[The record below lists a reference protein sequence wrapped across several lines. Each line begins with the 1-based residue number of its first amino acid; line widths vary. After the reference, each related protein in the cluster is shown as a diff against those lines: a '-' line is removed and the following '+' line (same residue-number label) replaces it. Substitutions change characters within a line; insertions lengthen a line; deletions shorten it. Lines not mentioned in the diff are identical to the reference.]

1 MQEQREGTKNEVE
14 DLQFNPCS
22 AAFVQCSVTCGQGQR
37 QREVQCRYE
46 DGTTSNQCNRGK
58 KPESIMDCV
67 LEDCPTWREEPW
79 GEVST
84 NIRDIAMTSFELCL
98 HVVT

>member
-1 MQEQREGTKNEVE
+1 
-14 DLQFNPCS
+14 
-22 AAFVQCSVTCGQGQR
+22 
-37 QREVQCRYE
+37 
-46 DGTTSNQCNRGK
+46 
-58 KPESIMDCV
+58 MDCV

-84 NIRDIAMTSFELCL
+84 NIRDIAITSFELCL